1 MTSHVPPRLLAALYR
16 AQDRVLAQPE
26 PLEEIYQLEE
36 NDRAS
41 DNRDFSR

>member
-26 PLEEIYQLEE
+26 PLEYAVGFMEYMETEE
-36 NDRAS
+36 AKTND
-41 DNRDFSR
+41 